1 VGFRNITAVLRH
13 RNYRLLWIGTL
24 FSNSGDWMD
33 QIALNWLVL
42 QTTGSAAFLG
52 LVNLCRAIPIL
63 ALTLLGGVAA
73 DRFERRRLMMA
84 SQAFGMVLALL
95 LALLVAIGQ
104 ANIWLILAIAAGRGA
119 TVAFNQPARH
129 SLVSELVPRD
139 ILPTAI
145 ALNSLTFNLT
155 KVIGPLLAGIIIA
168 TAGIAACFAVNG
180 LSFIVV
186 LWSLAAMK
194 FPPRLLAAPSE
205 SVLAALAL
213 GFGYLRSNPTV
224 MILVLVAF
232 IPTFFGQ
239 PYLQLL
245 AVFAVD
251 IFHVG
256 PDGLG
261 TLTAAAAIGAMAGAM
276 VLALVPTAGRRGRF
290 MLTVMLV
297 YGLLICAFS
306 LTENFRLAA
315 VTLLAIGACQIM
327 CNAANNILLQTIVPD
342 AVRGRVLSIL
352 LLNKGLVQLG
362 TAGVAM
368 LAALIGV
375 NWALL
380 LSGGVVVV
388 SAITVMATA
397 PSIRRL
403 RT

>member
-1 VGFRNITAVLRH
+1 
-13 RNYRLLWIGTL
+13 
-24 FSNSGDWMD
+24 
-33 QIALNWLVL
+33 
-42 QTTGSAAFLG
+42 
-52 LVNLCRAIPIL
+52 
-63 ALTLLGGVAA
+63 
-73 DRFERRRLMMA
+73 MMA
-84 SQAFGMVLALL
+84 SQALGMVLALL
-95 LALLVAIGQ
+95 LALLVAIGL
-104 ANIWLILAIAAGRGA
+104 ASIWLILVIAAGRGA
-119 TVAFNQPARH
+119 MVAFNQPARH
-129 SLVSELVPRD
+129 SLISELVPREN
-139 ILPTAI
+139 LPSAI

-194 FPPRLLAAPSE
+194 FPPRLLATPSE

-213 GFGYLRSNPTV
+213 GFGYVRSNPIV
-224 MILVLVAF
+224 LVLVLVAF

-256 PDGLG
+256 ADGLG
-261 TLTAAAAIGAMAGAM
+261 TLTAAAASGAMAGAM

-290 MLTVMLV
+290 MLVIMLT
-297 YGLLICAFS
+297 YGVLICAFS
-306 LTENFRLAA
+306 LTDNFRLAA
-315 VTLLAIGACQIM
+315 ITLLAIGACQIM

-362 TAGVAM
+362 TAVVAM

-388 SAITVMATA
+388 SAIIVMAMA